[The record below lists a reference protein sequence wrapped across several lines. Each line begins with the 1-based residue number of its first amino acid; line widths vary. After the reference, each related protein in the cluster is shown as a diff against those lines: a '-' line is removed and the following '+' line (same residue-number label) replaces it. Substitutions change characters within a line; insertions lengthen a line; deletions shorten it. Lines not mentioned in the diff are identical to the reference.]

1 MQLSNQQAEKKVRKK
16 IKPLFDRILLEPIF
30 QKQAGK
36 ILVHDELAK
45 QSLSL
50 ARVVACGPGKL
61 RADTNEYLSCQLK
74 PGDLVYINP
83 MLGNRIRC
91 PTDMEFA
98 VEGAGEDG
106 GDLLLDSGKD
116 YHLLT
121 EDSIYMRIV

>member
-1 MQLSNQQAEKKVRKK
+1 MQPLNQQAEKKQRKK
-16 IKPLFDRILLEPIF
+16 IKPLFDRVLLEPLF

-61 RADTNEYLSCQLK
+61 RADTNDFLACQLK

-83 MLGNRIRC
+83 VIGNRVRC
-91 PTDMEFA
+91 PTDMEFV

-106 GDLLLDSGKD
+106 EDLVLDSGKD
-116 YHLLT
+116 YHLQT
-121 EDSIYMRIV
+121 EDSVYMRIS

>member
-1 MQLSNQQAEKKVRKK
+1 MQPSNQPVEKKQRKT
-16 IKPLFDRILLEPIF
+16 IKPLFDRVLLEPLY

-61 RADTNEYLSCQLK
+61 RADTNEFLAVQLR

-83 MLGNRIRC
+83 MLGNKVRC
-91 PTDMEFA
+91 PADMEFV
-98 VEGAGEDG
+98 VEGAGSVEDETV
-106 GDLLLDSGKD
+106 LEAGKE
-116 YHLLT
+116 YHLQT
-121 EDSIYMRIV
+121 EDAIYMRIV

>member
-1 MQLSNQQAEKKVRKK
+1 MQLSNQPVEKKLRKK
-16 IKPLFDRILLEPIF
+16 IKPLFDRVLLEPLL

-36 ILVHDELAK
+36 ILVHDDLAK

-61 RADTNEYLSCQLK
+61 RADTNDYLACQLQ

-83 MLGNRIRC
+83 MLGNRVRC
-91 PTDMEFA
+91 PSDMEFV
-98 VEGAGEDG
+98 VEGAGDG
-106 GDLLLDSGKD
+106 GAELVLEGGKD
-116 YHLLT
+116 YHLQT

>member
-1 MQLSNQQAEKKVRKK
+1 MQQLNQQVEKKPRKK

-50 ARVVACGPGKL
+50 AKVVACGPGKL
-61 RADTNEYLSCQLK
+61 RADTNEFLACQLA

-83 MLGNRIRC
+83 VIGNKVRC
-91 PTDMEFA
+91 PSDIEFI
-98 VEGAGEDG
+98 VEGAGENG
-106 GDLLLDSGKD
+106 GDLLLDSGKE
-116 YHLLT
+116 YHLQT

>member
-1 MQLSNQQAEKKVRKK
+1 MQLSNQQAEKKQKKK
-16 IKPLFDRILLEPIF
+16 IKPLFDRVLLEPLY

-61 RADTNEYLSCQLK
+61 RADTNEFLAVQLR

-83 MLGNRIRC
+83 MLGNKVRC
-91 PTDMEFA
+91 PTDMDF
-98 VEGAGEDG
+98 VVDGDDG
-106 GDLLLDSGKD
+106 GEEVSLESGKE
-116 YHLLT
+116 YHLQT

>member
-1 MQLSNQQAEKKVRKK
+1 MQQLSQQVEKKQRKT
-16 IKPLFDRILLEPIF
+16 IRPLFDRILLEPLL

-61 RADTNEYLSCQLK
+61 RADTNDFLVCQLK

-83 MLGNRIRC
+83 VIGSKVRC
-91 PTDMEFA
+91 PVDMEFV
-98 VEGAGEDG
+98 VEGAGEG
-106 GDLLLDSGKD
+106 GNDLVLDSGKD
-116 YHLLT
+116 YQLQT
-121 EDSIYMRIV
+121 EESIYMRIS